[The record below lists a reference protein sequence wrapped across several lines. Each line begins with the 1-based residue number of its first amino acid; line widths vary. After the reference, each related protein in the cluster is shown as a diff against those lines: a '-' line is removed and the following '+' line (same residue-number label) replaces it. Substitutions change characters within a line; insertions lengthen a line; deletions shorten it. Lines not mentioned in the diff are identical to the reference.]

1 MLGELIDVLFRDK
14 ISDVS
19 VVEYFLMKNQSENN
33 IFCPRS
39 WERRI
44 SQWNPL

>member
-1 MLGELIDVLFRDK
+1 MVGELIDVLLRSK

-33 IFCPRS
+33 IFCPS
-39 WERRI
+39 
-44 SQWNPL
+44 S